1 VTPKNL
7 SIEKIQEALR
17 NEKYICDRSLA
28 TVVYLSISMGKPLL
42 LEGEAG
48 VGKTEVAKVL
58 ADIMETKL
66 IRLQCYEGLDA
77 NTALYEWNYPKQM
90 LRIKLEEVGR
100 RDRGAVE
107 TEIFTEEYLVKR
119 PLLEAIQGNGATP
132 PVLLIDEIDRA
143 DVEFEAFLL
152 EVLSDFQITIPEL
165 GTIRAK
171 ARPFVFLTS
180 NRTREIHDALKR
192 RCLYHWIDYPTF
204 EKEREIIATKFPE
217 IRERLA
223 DQICS
228 FMQQVRQM
236 NFYKRPGVAETLD
249 WASALIVL
257 NRDELDEKTVQ
268 ETVGC
273 VFKYRED
280 LHHLEEELAGK
291 KIDLDPAAKAAG
303 AHSA

>member
-1 VTPKNL
+1 VDPKQL
-7 SIEKIQEALR
+7 TIERVQDALR
-17 NEKYICDRSLA
+17 QEKYICDRSLA
-28 TVVYLSISMGKPLL
+28 TVVYLSIAMGKPLL

-58 ADIMETKL
+58 AGIMETKL

-100 RDRGAVE
+100 RDRDAVQ

-119 PLLEAIQGNGATP
+119 PLLEAIQGNGAAP

-143 DVEFEAFLL
+143 DMEFEAFLL

-171 ARPFVFLTS
+171 MRPYVFLTS

-204 EKEREIIATKFPE
+204 DKEREIIATKFPR
-217 IRERLA
+217 IGERLA
-223 DQICS
+223 DQICF

-249 WASALIVL
+249 WASALIAL
-257 NRDELDEKTVQ
+257 SRDELDEKTIE

-280 LHHLEEELAGK
+280 LHHVQEELAGK
-291 KIDLDPAAKAAG
+291 RIDLDRDGKGAG
-303 AHSA
+303 TVSV